1 MGPVESSHSPT
12 ESRRLA
18 RKRILHDYH
27 TQTQWNYGFMGFK
40 LRSIRI
46 QRQTRLFARFYDVA
60 SQKACFH
67 GIDPLDAQNR

>member
-12 ESRRLA
+12 GITAPRSQANSARLP
-18 RKRILHDYH
+18 I
-27 TQTQWNYGFMGFK
+27 QTQWNYGFMGFT

-46 QRQTRLFARFYDVA
+46 QRQARLFARFYDVA
-60 SQKACFH
+60 SPKACFH